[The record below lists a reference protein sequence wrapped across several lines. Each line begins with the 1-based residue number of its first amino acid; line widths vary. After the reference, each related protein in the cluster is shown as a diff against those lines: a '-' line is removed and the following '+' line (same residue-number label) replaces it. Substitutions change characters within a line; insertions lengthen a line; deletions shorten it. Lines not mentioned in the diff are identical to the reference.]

1 MYSIFYSV
9 LPIFLIALLGSVIRR
24 KWLTSDEFWRG
35 LEKLSFYVLF
45 PTVLFQ
51 YSYKVDLGSS
61 GFLRL
66 AGALIIANLIIAILL
81 VVYQSR
87 KPYDKV
93 QFTTIFQG
101 ATRYNNYV
109 FFGLGA
115 ALFGEDGL
123 SIISTISPCLLI
135 VTNITS
141 IMSFIYYI
149 PQNEGSSFS
158 RKKSLILMIKSIA
171 ANPFVIASIVG
182 WFFNYF
188 ELILNVGVEKT
199 IRSLADSALAIGIM
213 IVGAS
218 IKFTIKPEYFKQVI
232 ITSGVKLIAMPII
245 TFIVLWSMSIT
256 GIAQSVGILF
266 SCLPCASSSY
276 ILSRQLG
283 GDPETMSSTITFTT
297 VFSILS
303 LSLLVYILG

>member
-1 MYSIFYSV
+1 MYSVFYSV

-35 LEKLSFYVLF
+35 LEKLSFYILF

-66 AGALIIANLIIAILL
+66 AGALIIANLIIAALL
-81 VVYQSR
+81 VIYQSR
-87 KPYDKV
+87 RPCDKI
-93 QFTTIFQG
+93 QFTTVFQG
-101 ATRYNNYV
+101 ATRYNNYI
-109 FFGLGA
+109 FFALGA
-115 ALFGEDGL
+115 ALFGEEGL
-123 SIISTISPCLLI
+123 TIVSTISPVLLI

-141 IMSFIYYI
+141 VMSFIYYI
-149 PQNEGSSFS
+149 PKGGSAVSK
-158 RKKSLILMIKSIA
+158 RKSILLMFKSIG

-182 WFFNYF
+182 VIFNYF
-188 ELILNVGVEKT
+188 DLTLNVGVAKT

-218 IKFTIKPEYFKQVI
+218 IKFRIKPEYFKQVI
-232 ITSGVKLIAMPII
+232 ATSSVKLIAMPIV
-245 TFIVLWSMSIT
+245 TFVVLWSMSIT
-256 GIAQSVGILF
+256 GTAQSVGILF

-297 VFSILS
+297 IFSILS

>member
-1 MYSIFYSV
+1 MYSVFYSV
-9 LPIFLIALLGSVIRR
+9 VPIFLIALLGSVIRR

-35 LEKLSFYVLF
+35 LEKLSFYILF

-51 YSYKVDLGSS
+51 YSYKVNLGSS
-61 GFLRL
+61 GILRL
-66 AGALIIANLIIAILL
+66 AGALIIANLIIATLL
-81 VVYQSR
+81 VIYQAR
-87 KPYDKV
+87 RPYNKV
-93 QFTTIFQG
+93 QFTTVFQG
-101 ATRYNNYV
+101 ATRYNNYI
-109 FFGLGA
+109 FFALGA
-115 ALFGEDGL
+115 ALFGEEGL
-123 SIISTISPCLLI
+123 KIVSTISPCLLI

-141 IMSFIYYI
+141 VMSFIYYI
-149 PQNEGSSFS
+149 PKGGSAVSK
-158 RKKSLILMIKSIA
+158 KKSLILMIKSIA

-182 WFFNYF
+182 IIFNYF
-188 ELILNVGVEKT
+188 ELTLNVGVEKT

-218 IKFTIKPEYFKQVI
+218 IKFRLKPEHFVQVI
-232 ITSGVKLIAMPII
+232 TTSGVKLIAMPIV
-245 TFIVLWSMSIT
+245 TFVVLWSMSIT
-256 GIAQSVGILF
+256 GTAQSVGILF

-297 VFSILS
+297 IFSILS